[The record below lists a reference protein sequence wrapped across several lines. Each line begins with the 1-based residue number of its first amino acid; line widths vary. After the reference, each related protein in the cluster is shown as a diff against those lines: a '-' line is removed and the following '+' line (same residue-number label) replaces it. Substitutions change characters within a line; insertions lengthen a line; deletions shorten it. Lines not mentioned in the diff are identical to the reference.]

1 MLIIKKKVFIILS
14 IFICLIFLLTT
25 SVSARDNFALAVGT
39 EFGGINTRK
48 DMRDART
55 SYSGA
60 GFRSSGLMDPGVVE
74 LWENLYADVQFFA
87 THGNVNHIQFANSGI
102 MIDDGGIHGGKQY
115 IGTNAIHWDYDTM
128 LVTYATCNSSGK
140 DNQIDNNSIAYKT
153 AIRGADIVVGFRNE
167 IDTSSCTEWSKRYN
181 QAMSVGYG
189 VWDASNYAN
198 SFNYSDN
205 RVKEWANIN
214 HGNQNL
220 KIGKYYEMIS
230 KYNRFNL
237 KSEIKRIENLY
248 LNRNIL
254 KNSKLTI
261 VDDIDD
267 ISNEIKKKYDDFNKE
282 DYEIKEPVGGVSKN
296 VNTGEL
302 IEDDKYI
309 DLIFKIGDFYTN
321 AGYSIRV
328 RDGIVKAIYD
338 NNIDIIKQK
347 KALLNKDLFKVNID
361 NININLLKEKANKE
375 IKNKYG
381 SKKVRIKDNLSKEDI
396 SFYYDINTGKKY
408 ICLNI
413 LSEVGEGKTVGIAY
427 DTIKYEI

>member
-1 MLIIKKKVFIILS
+1 MLIIKKKVLIILS
-14 IFICLIFLLTT
+14 IFICLIFLFTT
-25 SVSARDNFALAVGT
+25 SVRARDNFALAVGT
-39 EFGGINTRK
+39 EFGGINTK
-48 DMRDART
+48 MDMINART
-55 SYSGA
+55 AYSGV
-60 GFRSSGLMDPGVVE
+60 GFRSSGLIDPGVVE

-87 THGNVNHIQFANSGI
+87 THGDFNHIQFANSGI
-102 MIDDGGIHGGKQY
+102 LIDDGGVYGGKSY
-115 IGTNAIHWDYDTM
+115 IGTNAVHWDYDTM

-140 DNQIDNNSIAYKT
+140 NNQIDNNSIAYKT

-167 IDTSSCTEWSKRYN
+167 IDTDSCTKWSKLYN

-189 VWDASNYAN
+189 VWDASNFAN
-198 SFNYSDN
+198 SFNYTDN
-205 RVKEWANIN
+205 RVKNWANIN

-220 KIGKYYEMIS
+220 KIGKYYGMSS
-230 KYNRFNL
+230 KYNKFNL
-237 KSEIKRIENLY
+237 KSEINRMENLY
-248 LNRNIL
+248 FDRNIL
-254 KNSKLTI
+254 KNSKLI
-261 VDDIDD
+261 MADDIDN
-267 ISNEIKKKYDDFNKE
+267 ILIEIKKKYDDFNKE
-282 DYEIKEPVGGVSKN
+282 DYEIKQPVGGILKN

-309 DLIFKIGDFYTN
+309 DLLFKIGDFYTD

-328 RDGIVKAIYD
+328 KDGIVKAIYD
-338 NNIDIIKQK
+338 NNIDMTKQR

-361 NININLLKEKANKE
+361 SININLLKEKANKE

-381 SKKVRIKDNLSKEDI
+381 NKKVRIKDNSFKDDI